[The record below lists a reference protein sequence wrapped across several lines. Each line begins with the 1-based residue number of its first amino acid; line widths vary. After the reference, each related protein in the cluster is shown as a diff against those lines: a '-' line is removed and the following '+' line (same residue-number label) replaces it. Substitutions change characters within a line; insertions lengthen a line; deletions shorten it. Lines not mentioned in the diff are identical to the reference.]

1 MKVSEVVS
9 KTMKIEEG
17 DSFEIY
23 TDGNEQ
29 ITLKK
34 YSPIQNANV
43 FFKELINKYGKQQL
57 VVAIEELSELQKEIC
72 KSLRD
77 KTNLSN
83 LCEEIADV
91 YIMLAQLKIF
101 YDIADTE
108 INKVI
113 DQKIERTKE
122 RYLKG

>member
-1 MKVSEVVS
+1 M
-9 KTMKIEEG
+9 IE
-17 DSFEIY
+17 I
-23 TDGNEQ
+23 
-29 ITLKK
+29 LKLK
-34 YSPIQNANV
+34 QMLENANI
-43 FFKELINKYGKQQL
+43 FKELINKYGKQQL

-77 KTNLSN
+77 KTSLSN

-91 YIMLAQLKIF
+91 YIMLAQLKIY
-101 YDIADTE
+101 YDITDTE

>member
-1 MKVSEVVS
+1 M
-9 KTMKIEEG
+9 IE
-17 DSFEIY
+17 I
-23 TDGNEQ
+23 
-29 ITLKK
+29 LKLK
-34 YSPIQNANV
+34 QMLENANI
-43 FFKELINKYGKQQL
+43 FKELINKYGKQQL

-77 KTNLSN
+77 KTSLSN

-91 YIMLAQLKIF
+91 YIMLAQLKIY
-101 YDIADTE
+101 YDITDTE

-113 DQKIERTKE
+113 EKKIERTKE

>member
-9 KTMKIEEG
+9 KKMKIEEG

-29 ITLKK
+29 INLKK

-77 KTNLSN
+77 KTSLSN

-91 YIMLAQLKIF
+91 YIMLAQLKIY
-101 YDIADTE
+101 YDINDTE
-108 INKVI
+108 IKKVI

-122 RYLKG
+122 RYLKD

>member
-29 ITLKK
+29 INLKK
-34 YSPIQNANV
+34 YSPIKNAND

-91 YIMLAQLKIF
+91 YIILAQLKIY
-101 YDIADTE
+101 YDITDTE

-113 DQKIERTKE
+113 EQKIERTKE

>member
-29 ITLKK
+29 INLKK

-43 FFKELINKYGKQQL
+43 FFKELINKT
-57 VVAIEELSELQKEIC
+57 AFA
-72 KSLRD
+72 
-77 KTNLSN
+77 SN
-83 LCEEIADV
+83 MNDDNRPV
-91 YIMLAQLKIF
+91 
-101 YDIADTE
+101 
-108 INKVI
+108 
-113 DQKIERTKE
+113 
-122 RYLKG
+122 LKGCLLIL

>member
-29 ITLKK
+29 INLKK

>member
-34 YSPIQNANV
+34 YSPVQNAND

-101 YDIADTE
+101 YNIADTE

-113 DQKIERTKE
+113 NQKIERTKE

>member
-29 ITLKK
+29 INLKK

-77 KTNLSN
+77 KTSLSN

-101 YDIADTE
+101 YDITNTE

>member
-9 KTMKIEEG
+9 KTMKIKEG

-43 FFKELINKYGKQQL
+43 F
-57 VVAIEELSELQKEIC
+57 
-72 KSLRD
+72 
-77 KTNLSN
+77 
-83 LCEEIADV
+83 
-91 YIMLAQLKIF
+91 LK
-101 YDIADTE
+101 
-108 INKVI
+108 N
-113 DQKIERTKE
+113 
-122 RYLKG
+122 

>member
-29 ITLKK
+29 INLKK

-77 KTNLSN
+77 KTSLSN

-91 YIMLAQLKIF
+91 YIMLAQLKIY
-101 YDIADTE
+101 YDITDTE

-113 DQKIERTKE
+113 NQKIERTKE